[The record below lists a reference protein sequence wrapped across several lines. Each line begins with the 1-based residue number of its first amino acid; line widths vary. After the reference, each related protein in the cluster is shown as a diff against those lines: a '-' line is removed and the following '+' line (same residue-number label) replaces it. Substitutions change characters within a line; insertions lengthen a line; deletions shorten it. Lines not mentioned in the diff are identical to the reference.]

1 MSPET
6 QQVAPG
12 SDGTAVPIARTHR
25 MVSPRMS
32 TWQGYRDQ
40 SHKFLEV
47 ARIPDP
53 GDYPSQV
60 VSSAVLAA
68 VAANDALGVLRT
80 GQAAGDHAHADI
92 IWLLDTACRG
102 TPLEPAL
109 PQRTEQLRRLLAHE
123 QSALSGETLSEGVA
137 REVMADAADFIGW
150 VEGILSARA

>member
-1 MSPET
+1 
-6 QQVAPG
+6 
-12 SDGTAVPIARTHR
+12 
-25 MVSPRMS
+25 MS

-80 GQAAGDHAHADI
+80 GQAAGDHTHADI
-92 IWLLDTACRG
+92 VSLLSRACSG
-102 TPLEPAL
+102 TPLEPAV

-123 QSALSGETLSEGVA
+123 QSALSCELLCEGVA

-150 VEGILSARA
+150 VEGVMAVGQA